1 MDGLWR
7 CSVASEEKTGAQD
20 FKIEMRHRS
29 EMSHSKKN
37 HDGEHGI
44 REVLEGDEVEACA
57 MEICAD
63 ADVDVTGAMAMAEA
77 AQ

>member
-1 MDGLWR
+1 MRRISKSKCD
-7 CSVASEEKTGAQD
+7 TGRKCHIQ
-20 FKIEMRHRS
+20 
-29 EMSHSKKN
+29 KKN
-37 HDGEHGI
+37 HDGEPGV

-63 ADVDVTGAMAMAEA
+63 ADVDVTGAMTMAEA